1 MKNIA
6 IIGCGYWG
14 KNLVRNFH
22 KLGVLDTVCDS
33 DDNLLNKSKETCPG
47 INCEKSFDKVLADNN
62 IAGVVIS
69 TPAAS
74 HYSLVKKSLEH
85 GKNVFVEKPFATSVK
100 EAEELVKL
108 AKSKKL
114 VLMVGFTFLYN
125 AAVIKVKE
133 IIDSGELGEIYYVYS
148 QRLNLGIVRKDVNA
162 WWNLAPHDVSIILY
176 WIPQKVKSVSGF
188 GISFLQKG
196 IEDVVTANIKF
207 ENLPAAFIHVSWLN
221 PSKVRQMAVI
231 GSKKMAIYDDV
242 SVDKKVQIYDKGI
255 DKFEDFNSFEQ
266 FQLIQRAGG
275 VYYPKIDFKEPLEVE
290 AEHFVDCIKNKKE
303 PFTSGEKSLPVVNVL
318 EGVQNSLK
326 QGKTINLL

>member
-14 KNLVRNFH
+14 KNLVRNFY
-22 KLGVLDTVCDS
+22 KLGVLNTVCDS
-33 DDNLLNKSKETCPG
+33 DDNLLNKLKENYPD
-47 INCEKSFDKVLADNN
+47 IKCEKNFNKILSDKN

-69 TPAAS
+69 TPASS
-74 HYSLVKKSLEH
+74 HYELVKKSLEN
-85 GKNVFVEKPFATSVK
+85 GKNVLVEKPFTTSVK

-108 AKSKKL
+108 AKNKKL
-114 VLMVGFTFLYN
+114 ILMVGFTFLYN

-133 IIDSGELGEIYYVYS
+133 IIDSGELGDIYYVCS

-176 WIPQKVKSVSGF
+176 WISQKVKFVSGF

-207 ENLPAAFIHVSWLN
+207 DNLPAAFIHVSWLN

-242 SVDKKVQIYDKGI
+242 STDRKVQVYDKGV
-255 DKFEDFNSFEQ
+255 DKFEDFNSFDQ
-266 FQLIQRAGG
+266 FQLIHRAGD
-275 VYYPKIDFKEPLEVE
+275 VYVPKIDFKEPLEIE
-290 AEHFVDCIKNKKE
+290 AKHFVDCIKNKKQ

-318 EGVQNSLK
+318 EGVEKSIK
-326 QGKTINLL
+326 QGKTINL